1 MKLIFLE
8 TLFLVTVVSSTKIA
22 KRSAKSSGQNLERVL
37 NEIYDKLDSLTRIQT
52 TIRKTT
58 NKNKKLLVETRD
70 KFTRAKRSNELSE
83 VFKGK
88 SRKRKGKGRKRGS
101 KSKSTSTSIIDGK
114 SLLIFHRSVIKD
126 DNMLQF
132 QEIDTEFRKQQNS
145 PLEMFLYDTE
155 QDLTNVLDVAK
166 VKKWKVTSVAWVPQ
180 KDGHFGP
187 NMMNL
192 LGDSLRVPV
201 VVNLEGLEQV
211 SLQVLFAERM
221 KQQVAT
227 TRVKLYDPVDR
238 DLTGQITSMVKLLGN
253 V

>member
-1 MKLIFLE
+1 
-8 TLFLVTVVSSTKIA
+8 
-22 KRSAKSSGQNLERVL
+22 
-37 NEIYDKLDSLTRIQT
+37 
-52 TIRKTT
+52 
-58 NKNKKLLVETRD
+58 
-70 KFTRAKRSNELSE
+70 
-83 VFKGK
+83 
-88 SRKRKGKGRKRGS
+88 
-101 KSKSTSTSIIDGK
+101 
-114 SLLIFHRSVIKD
+114 
-126 DNMLQF
+126 
-132 QEIDTEFRKQQNS
+132 
-145 PLEMFLYDTE
+145 MFLYDTE

-227 TRVKLYDPVDR
+227 TLGFENIRSWYFCVTVNSVDSYFLY
-238 DLTGQITSMVKLLGN
+238 
-253 V
+253 